1 MTNSIS
7 STAVEVTKNILDTVI
22 MALWQPMSNPT
33 TWQFN
38 LILCQVVMT
47 KTLTGY
53 MMLWFMSRCLNKDIL
68 MSYLHSKRHYW

>member
-7 STAVEVTKNILDTVI
+7 TTAVEFTKNIHDTVI
-22 MALWQPMSNPT
+22 MASWQPMSKPT
-33 TWQFN
+33 TWQN

-53 MMLWFMSRCLNKDIL
+53 DVMVYVKMS
-68 MSYLHSKRHYW
+68 